1 MISLQL
7 QKNQT
12 VVITILLKSILIGI
26 CAAIPLGPTAILCV
40 QRTLSKGFR
49 AGHAVGMGSSFG
61 DTFFAAIAIFSITFI
76 STFLDDHKGWILVLG
91 GIVIIVIGT
100 AIACTSPASEMG
112 RVKKDK
118 GKRNPSKRENFFR
131 RKASANELY
140 SSALHGFVMTVS
152 NPGAL
157 VLMLGIVAF
166 FELDIAETSSSIN
179 ATLLAIAGV
188 FIGTNLWWLAL
199 TSLINTFSRKIR
211 LSQLIAVNRIAG
223 IVIAAL
229 GAVSII
235 QGVLQLFSVTVHV
248 PVPVHVPFA

>member
-1 MISLQL
+1 M
-7 QKNQT
+7 
-12 VVITILLKSILIGI
+12 LIGL

-40 QRTLSKGFR
+40 QRTLSKGFK
-49 AGHAVGMGSSFG
+49 AGHAVGVGSSFG

-91 GIVIIVIGT
+91 GIIIIVIGT
-100 AIACTSPASEMG
+100 VIACTSPASEMG

-118 GKRNPSKRENFFR
+118 DKHLSKKDNFFK
-131 RKASANELY
+131 RKASTNELY
-140 SSALHGFVMTVS
+140 ASALHGFVMTAS

-188 FIGTNLWWLAL
+188 FIGTNIWWFAL
-199 TSLINTFSRKIR
+199 TSLINAFSRKIR

-223 IVIAAL
+223 IIIAAL